1 MFKQLINLLIRPLVR
16 FEIVLP
22 LFLIAFLIVL
32 PLIIYAD
39 ILLQGFVKMN
49 HQSYWYYMIVSL
61 FEAFLFFIGLTIGW
75 NVRASVALT
84 NPKGVKN
91 E

>member
-1 MFKQLINLLIRPLVR
+1 MFKQLLDILIRPLVR

-22 LFLIAFLIVL
+22 LFLICFLIVL

-49 HQSYWYYMIVSL
+49 RMSYWYYMIVSL

-75 NVRASVALT
+75 NISLRST
-84 NPKGVKN
+84 RNG
-91 E
+91 